1 MNTTNFNRLIE
12 FIKEQPDIDMRVFAA
27 WSGTVGC
34 IAGNC
39 VFLQSPERFKELAR
53 QYYKPDSVSASNTF
67 EKEAIEF
74 LGVSEE
80 EGQKLFY
87 CSGWPDK
94 FELAYRI
101 SADGTDN
108 KEARKSIVIER
119 LQYFM
124 EHGE

>member
-12 FIKEQPDIDMRVFAA
+12 FIKKQPDIDMSVFATPC
-27 WSGTVGC
+27 GTVGC

-39 VFLQSPERFKELAR
+39 VLLQSPERFKELAR
-53 QYYKPDSVSASNTF
+53 QYYRPDSILASNTF

-74 LGVSEE
+74 LGVSEK

-87 CSGWPDK
+87 HSEWPDK
-94 FELAYRI
+94 FELAYRKA
-101 SADGTDN
+101 ADGTDN